1 MNLRRFAISL
11 VLLSG
16 ALTTGAPAV
25 AQTQAVGGQPLPP
38 RADPRPLDKQ
48 EPLPPKADPGP
59 LRRQEP
65 LPRPADPGLF
75 TYREAPSQ
83 KPAWSPDELLSGL
96 TAAIVN
102 AGVFTV
108 RDVIDVQQTTRLDRD
123 QIAAILKA
131 LDANA
136 RAQAAA
142 EDLTHE
148 LRVRGV
154 LTTAQRVIGIRG
166 GKLYVWTNIAR

>member
-1 MNLRRFAISL
+1 MNLRYFAVSL
-11 VLLSG
+11 VVLGG
-16 ALTTGAPAV
+16 ALMSGAPAI
-25 AQTQAVGGQPLPP
+25 AQTPAVGGQPLPP
-38 RADPRPLDKQ
+38 RADPAPLDRQ
-48 EPLPPKADPGP
+48 QPLPPPRDPGP

-65 LPRPADPGLF
+65 LPRPADPGPI
-75 TYREAPSQ
+75 TYREAPPQ
-83 KPAWSPDELLSGL
+83 KPEWSPDDLLSGL
-96 TAAIVN
+96 TAGDVN
-102 AGVFTV
+102 AVVFTV

-123 QIAAILKA
+123 QIAAVLKA

-142 EDLTHE
+142 EDLTRE